1 MRTYLELLKIP
12 GVKRLV
18 VSALPGRMAY
28 AMIALATFFF
38 VQDQTGSI
46 TLAGIATGVET
57 ISSSLTAGFRGNL
70 IDKWGQTKPLSIFVP
85 SWVALVIILSEV
97 STPTAIVI
105 VSGLI
110 GLASPPVNLSARPLW
125 RVLVGAENLR
135 TAYALDTTI
144 SSSTIVAG
152 PVLATAI
159 AIPISGSAA
168 LWATAAL
175 MGIGGFAM
183 IQMPAS
189 RNWKPEPT
197 QGTSLTLLR
206 NKQFQILAVE
216 GLVFGLAWGLLEISI
231 PAFSTLQGT
240 PELSAPLLATLAGAS
255 IVGGLLIG
263 SRKSLT
269 TPLQGFKWASL
280 GASVAAI
287 PLVFTEPGWSMAIVL
302 GLLGLGM
309 GFAQVFHWEVLE
321 AVRPQGTATSAQAW
335 LWAVEG
341 SMLAVGTALGGYLVE
356 NVSPQSALLGVSVGL
371 IISTVYIWIYAASR
385 LSQAD
390 KPLSESQMIEVIADL
405 ESPAE

>member
-1 MRTYLELLKIP
+1 MRTYLELFKIP

-18 VSALPGRMAY
+18 VSALPGRLAY
-28 AMIALATFFF
+28 GMIALATFFF
-38 VQDQTGSI
+38 VQDKTGSI

-57 ISSSLTAGFRGNL
+57 IASSLTAGLRGNL
-70 IDKWGQTKPLSIFVP
+70 IDKWGQTKPLSFFVP
-85 SWVALVIILSEV
+85 SWVALVVLLSSV

-105 VSGLI
+105 VCGLI
-110 GLASPPVNLSARPLW
+110 GLASPPVNLSTRPLW
-125 RVLVGAENLR
+125 RVLVGPENLR
-135 TAYALDTTI
+135 TAYALDTTM

-159 AIPISGSAA
+159 AIQISGSAA
-168 LWATAAL
+168 LWATATL
-175 MGIGGFAM
+175 MTIGGIAI

-189 RNWKPEPT
+189 RNWKPEPQ
-197 QGTSLTLLR
+197 QGNSMMLLR
-206 NKQFQILAVE
+206 NKQFQILAFE
-216 GLVFGLAWGLLEISI
+216 GMIFGLAWGLLEISI
-231 PAFSTLQGT
+231 PSFSTLQGT
-240 PELSAPLLATLAGAS
+240 PGLSAPLLATLAGTS

-280 GASVAAI
+280 GASIAAL
-287 PLVFTEPGWSMAIVL
+287 PLVLTKPGWSMALVL

-309 GFAQVFHWEVLE
+309 GFLQVFHWEVLE

-341 SMLAVGTALGGYLVE
+341 SMLAAGTALGGYLVE
-356 NVSPQSALLGVSVGL
+356 NVSPQSALLGVSIGL
-371 IISTVYIWIYAASR
+371 IVSTLYVWAYAAKR
-385 LSQAD
+385 LPQAD
-390 KPLSESQMIEVIADL
+390 KPLSESQKIEVLADL